1 METAQA
7 RLTVLFEEPFWV
19 GVFERE
25 AGGRYCVCK
34 VTFGAEPRDFEVYQ
48 YILDRWHT
56 LAFSP
61 ALASPSPDERRINP
75 KRRQRMLREQASGG
89 VGTKAQQA
97 LQLQRE
103 QGKALRQSRAKQR
116 REAEQER
123 KYQLHQE
130 KRKEKHRGH

>member
-19 GVFERE
+19 GLFERE

-56 LAFSP
+56 LEFSP
-61 ALASPSPDERRINP
+61 MLASLPPDERRVNP
-75 KRRQRMLREQASGG
+75 KRRQRMLQKQTGEGI
-89 VGTKAQQA
+89 GTKAQQA
-97 LQLQRE
+97 LKLQRE
-103 QGKALRQSRAKQR
+103 QGKAARQSRTRER

-123 KYQLHQE
+123 KYQLRQE
-130 KRKEKHRGH
+130 KRKEKHRGR